1 MVISIINV
9 ILTANLIIVITI
21 TITVTLIA
29 MFIITNSN
37 LMLGSCALGEGWVP
51 TAGASKDPPPPQ

>member
-9 ILTANLIIVITI
+9 IITANLIIVI